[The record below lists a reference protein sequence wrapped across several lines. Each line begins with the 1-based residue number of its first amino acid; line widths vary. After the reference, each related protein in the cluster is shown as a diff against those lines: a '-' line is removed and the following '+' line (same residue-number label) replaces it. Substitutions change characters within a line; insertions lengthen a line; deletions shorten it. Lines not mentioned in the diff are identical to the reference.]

1 MHIKSQ
7 ARLPKPSASVFT
19 SPQLVLPRAVSR
31 GQLKRTSRSMP
42 SGCGCGCGSRQ
53 RERAH
58 AQPQPRGGCNKPSQQ
73 PAAASR
79 QNVAHEL
86 LLWLRNAA
94 AAKRVGRLFS
104 SIYLLKKKNKNATR
118 KLESSESLG
127 DNNNNIGFFIH
138 FFLNEF
144 KNCYFTQK
152 VLSNESA

>member
-1 MHIKSQ
+1 MCTRNPK
-7 ARLPKPSASVFT
+7 RLPKPSASVFT

-42 SGCGCGCGSRQ
+42 SGCGCGSRQ

-73 PAAASR
+73 PAAASG

-104 SIYLLKKKNKNATR
+104 SIYLLKKNKNATR

-138 FFLNEF
+138 FFCTKL
-144 KNCYFTQK
+144 KIVISSKK